1 MVDELVDSVQN
12 FQIIRVRGVPISGKA
27 TLMMSPEFLIKPNTE
42 SGPINFYIAQ
52 KKWGIVILRDNGWLE
67 QQMQRIQDSQ
77 ELEEYILLQFT
88 ASRPTE
94 ALPGN
99 YSVHY
104 I

>member
-52 KKWGIVILRDNGWLE
+52 KK
-67 QQMQRIQDSQ
+67 
-77 ELEEYILLQFT
+77 
-88 ASRPTE
+88 
-94 ALPGN
+94 
-99 YSVHY
+99 
-104 I
+104 